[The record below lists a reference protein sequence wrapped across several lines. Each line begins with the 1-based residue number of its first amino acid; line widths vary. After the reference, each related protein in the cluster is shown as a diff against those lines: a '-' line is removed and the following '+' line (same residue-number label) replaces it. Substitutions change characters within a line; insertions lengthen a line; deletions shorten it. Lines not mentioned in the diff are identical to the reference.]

1 MGLIF
6 DDIERS
12 DDRPKENQE
21 ADYEFYNRSSWPE
34 MQLVRDL
41 LDDLISR
48 YPDSEQGELIA
59 SKKPSPRQYLFA
71 GFPGLI
77 LTRLIN

>member
-59 SKKPSPRQYLFA
+59 RIQSGSDEHFRSATFA
-71 GFPGLI
+71 Y
-77 LTRLIN
+77 